1 VTRASIATAVLLW
14 GLALARPCAAQ
25 SLGLTPAEIRATFKP
40 QQVLQFDLNLSNDS
54 DTPVAMRG
62 SVMDLWYDPTTN
74 LKTFGTPGTL
84 PHSAANWVT
93 FVPPTFS
100 VPAHGSGKVK
110 VMVTPP
116 AGATGG
122 SYAVLF
128 VESKP
133 ALVEA
138 TAEGKPIYTNLRLG
152 ALMLLSA
159 AGSEDYRVAI
169 TDTRLTPPTAS
180 RNLELAFDLANLSNV
195 HVFPESHL
203 TIVNARKQVVARAD
217 GEIRRF
223 FPGQKDSLKLTWAGE
238 LPAGDYAAVLTVSY
252 GDNKVYTQT
261 LPLQIGG
268 AAIVAGGP

>member
-1 VTRASIATAVLLW
+1 MTRVCVTSFALWIAMATA
-14 GLALARPCAAQ
+14 AAGQ
-25 SLGLTPAEIRATFKP
+25 SLGLTPAEIRATFRP
-40 QQVLQFDLNLSNDS
+40 QQVLQFDLNVSNDS

-62 SVMDLWYDPTTN
+62 SVMDLWFDPATN

-100 VPAHGSGKVK
+100 VPAHGTGKVK

-116 AGATGG
+116 AEATGG

-133 ALVEA
+133 VLAQA
-138 TAEGKPIYTNLRLG
+138 TPDGKPIYTNLRLG

-169 TDTRLTPPTAS
+169 SNTRLTPPTAN
-180 RNLELAFDLANLSNV
+180 RNLELAFEVANLSNV
-195 HVFPESHL
+195 HIFPESHL
-203 TIVNARKQVVARAD
+203 TIMNASKQVVGRAD

-223 FPGQKDSLKLTWAGE
+223 FPTQKDSLKLTWAGD
-238 LPAGDYAAVLTVSY
+238 LPVGEYTAVLTVSY

-261 LPLQIGG
+261 LPLHIGG

>member
-1 VTRASIATAVLLW
+1 VTRTAIASVVLWLAFVCTAT
-14 GLALARPCAAQ
+14 GQ

-40 QQVLQFDLNLSNDS
+40 QQVLQFDLNISNDS
-54 DTPVAMRG
+54 DAPVAMRG
-62 SVMDLWYDPTTN
+62 SVMDLWYDPATN

-100 VPAHGSGKVK
+100 VPAHGTGKVK

-116 AGATGG
+116 ADATGG

-133 ALVEA
+133 ELVQA
-138 TAEGKPIYTNLRLG
+138 TPEGKPIYTNLRLG

-159 AGSEDYRVAI
+159 AGSEDYLAAI
-169 TDTRLTPPTAS
+169 TNTRLTPPTTN
-180 RNLELAFDLANLSNV
+180 RNLELTFDLANLGNV
-195 HVFPESHL
+195 HIFPESHL
-203 TIVNARKQVVARAD
+203 TIVNLRKQVVARAD

-223 FPGQKDSLKLTWAGE
+223 FPGQKDSLKLTWAGD
-238 LPAGDYAAVLTVSY
+238 LPTGDYVGILTVSY
-252 GDNKVYTQT
+252 GDDKVYTQT
-261 LPLQIGG
+261 LPLQVGG

>member
-1 VTRASIATAVLLW
+1 MRRGAFASIALW
-14 GLALARPCAAQ
+14 LALVSPAAGQ
-25 SLGLTPAEIRATFKP
+25 SLGLTPAEIRASFKP
-40 QQVLQFDLNLSNDS
+40 RQVLQFDLSVSNDS

-62 SVMDLWYDPTTN
+62 SVMDLWYDPATN

-93 FVPPTFS
+93 FVPPTFR
-100 VPAHGSGKVK
+100 VPAHGTGTVK

-116 AGATGG
+116 AEATGG

-133 ALVEA
+133 ELAQA
-138 TAEGKPIYTNLRLG
+138 TPEGKPIYTNVRLG
-152 ALMLLSA
+152 ALLLLSA

-169 TDTRLTPPTAS
+169 TETRVTPPTANQ
-180 RNLELAFDLANLSNV
+180 NLEVTLGLANLSNV
-195 HVFPESHL
+195 HIFPESHL
-203 TIVNARKQVVARAD
+203 TIMNASKQVVGRAD

-223 FPGQKDSLKLTWAGE
+223 FPGQKDSLKLTWAGD
-238 LPAGDYAAVLTVSY
+238 LPAGDYAVVVTVTF

-261 LPLQIGG
+261 LPIQIGG
-268 AAIVAGGP
+268 AVIAAGGP

>member
-1 VTRASIATAVLLW
+1 MTRASIAGVLLW
-14 GLALARPCAAQ
+14 FILVNPAAAQ

-40 QQVLQFDLNLSNDS
+40 QQVLQFDLNISNDS

-100 VPAHGSGKVK
+100 VPAHGTGKVK
-110 VMVTPP
+110 VMVTSP
-116 AGATGG
+116 ADARGG

-133 ALVEA
+133 ELVQA
-138 TAEGKPIYTNLRLG
+138 TAESKPIYTNLRLG

-159 AGSEDYRVAI
+159 AGSEEYRVAI
-169 TDTRLTPPTAS
+169 TNTRLLAPTAN
-180 RNLELAFDLANLSNV
+180 RNLELTLDLANLGNV
-195 HVFPESHL
+195 HIFPESHL
-203 TIVNARKQVVARAD
+203 TIVNARKQVVARAE

-223 FPGQKDSLKLTWAGE
+223 FPGQKDSLKLTWAGD
-238 LPAGDYAAVLTVSY
+238 LPAGDYDAILTVSY

-268 AAIVAGGP
+268 AALVAAGP

>member
-1 VTRASIATAVLLW
+1 MTRTSIVTAALW
-14 GLALARPCAAQ
+14 LTLVNPAAGQ

-40 QQVLQFDLNLSNDS
+40 QQVLQFDLSVSNDS

-62 SVMDLWYDPTTN
+62 SVMDLWFDPTTN

-84 PHSAANWVT
+84 PRSAANWIT
-93 FVPPTFS
+93 FVPPTFT
-100 VPAHGSGKVK
+100 VPAHGTGKVK

-116 AGATGG
+116 AQASGG

-133 ALVEA
+133 ELVQASAEA
-138 TAEGKPIYTNLRLG
+138 KPIYTNLRLG

-169 TDTRLTPPTAS
+169 TDTRLTPPTAN
-180 RNLELAFDLANLSNV
+180 RNLELTFALDNLSNV

-203 TIVNARKQVVARAD
+203 TIMNARKQVVARAD

-238 LPAGDYAAVLTVSY
+238 LPAGDYVAVLTVSY